1 MGSGQKPQPASAQR
15 SYDSLDL
22 QKMGWEHV
30 QMAFEEGALK
40 LDDFQQTR
48 GVGADGALEWKRFVE
63 MKAVGREMPSQV
75 SLTEMEFRRAQEQKG
90 HYLLVIVSGLE
101 EGFQTQITVFADPL
115 NSLPWVP
122 RGSVSIGGLTLGPAV
137 ILKESGEETLAS
149 SASV

>member
-1 MGSGQKPQPASAQR
+1 
-15 SYDSLDL
+15 
-22 QKMGWEHV
+22 
-30 QMAFEEGALK
+30 MAFEEGALK